1 MRKPLPL
8 LGKLI
13 FDLSR
18 YHQRTYIVGP
28 GLLVLTSYEARTY
41 DDFLEGILSHPSP
54 HNAAHFWDVPAIQ
67 YDLPCFRSR
76 ERQGFQPSIAHWTI
90 LLAEI
95 VPVPRA
101 YLGGFPDSISLATSP
116 ARFRPDRELHLISN
130 FCLFSH
136 QSHDFW
142 FPKSVDQADGG
153 NRTKRKLKYPLKD

>member
-1 MRKPLPL
+1 MARLLEIRRYSITPQSARCGPFLGCARDSIRPTLLPFA
-8 LGKLI
+8 GT
-13 FDLSR
+13 SR
-18 YHQRTYIVGP
+18 I
-28 GLLVLTSYEARTY
+28 
-41 DDFLEGILSHPSP
+41 
-54 HNAAHFWDVPAIQ
+54 
-67 YDLPCFRSR
+67 
-76 ERQGFQPSIAHWTI
+76 QPSIVHWTI

>member
-28 GLLVLTSYEARTY
+28 GLLVLTSYGQRVY
-41 DDFLEGILSHPSP
+41 VNSSRGLGFLSG
-54 HNAAHFWDVPAIQ
+54 
-67 YDLPCFRSR
+67 YSR
-76 ERQGFQPSIAHWTI
+76 PLRFHTGFS
-90 LLAEI
+90 LLWEN
-95 VPVPRA
+95 V
-101 YLGGFPDSISLATSP
+101 FPDSISLATSP